1 MKTMKVMRSRLKLD
15 KKKEGGTT
23 HYVLIKKM
31 GMPFLN
37 GEVSEGI
44 LRETLEEMKP

>member
-23 HYVLIKKM
+23 HYVLLKKM

-37 GEVSEGI
+37 GGGPEGI

>member
-31 GMPFLN
+31 GMPFMS
-37 GEVSEGI
+37 GCVPEGI

>member
-1 MKTMKVMRSRLKLD
+1 MDPEEMRARLGAD
-15 KKKEGGTT
+15 KKRQAGTN
-23 HYVLIKKM
+23 HFVLIKKM

-37 GEVSEGI
+37 GGVPEGV